1 MSAAGSGDRARIPL
15 AERIIGAVSAAVIV
29 GLMGFLVVRA
39 LGNDGSPPDIV
50 VDMRGVTQVGAG
62 WLVEVEATN
71 LGHTGATHL
80 EIVGELPGAGGI
92 ERRSVILDYV
102 PPRSTRHGGLY
113 FTGDPR
119 ARPLTLRAVGYQSP

>member
-1 MSAAGSGDRARIPL
+1 VSAAGPNAGARIPL

-29 GLMGFLVVRA
+29 GLMAFLTVRA
-39 LGNDGSPPDIV
+39 LGNDGTPPDIV
-50 VDMRGVTQVGAG
+50 VEMHSVTQAGAG
-62 WLVEVEATN
+62 WLVEIAATN

-80 EIVGELPGAGGI
+80 EIEGELPGTAGI
-92 ERRSVILDYV
+92 ERRSVVLDYV